1 MDIERLFNDL
11 ESNQTHDNEEAKK
24 KLVELFAQT
33 KEQWPVRYMLDYYI
47 KTGSQRIME
56 VLVKA
61 QAPHDGYIF
70 DRLDDWLKQQQHRVQ
85 ALNVFCFIV
94 RRHPTW
100 LHKIEKHRLI
110 KSVFKLLTHEK
121 DIVPLMCAL
130 LCIITL
136 LPIIPNSVPN
146 FLNDLFEVFGHLA
159 SWKLQNVNRLPDD
172 KLVHLQL
179 GLQMLFHRLYGMYPC
194 NFLSYLSNFIKKDN
208 GGGGIFQHTIKPLLD
223 TVRVHPMLLTGTT
236 ETETSNTRWKEM
248 EPHDVVMECA
258 HLSLPVLHPD
268 SSIEDINSA
277 YPGGGTPSY
286 SRMTSAT
293 SNSDYYN
300 NGSGSGSYQLRQL
313 QQTSGAIKRFEAAAY
328 ESSQT
333 PIWSPHTE
341 IAAAAASSSTAIPLT
356 PTAAFILPQQPT
368 SSNSQ
373 LLGVTGS
380 SPPEAAVEAT
390 PETTPL
396 KDLREF
402 KQQQQQQL
410 PNSHAVR
417 AIFAS
422 SQPSSPLRKEQQ
434 SQFPF
439 PDISTAPEE
448 VLDQFQRVPLTNYQ
462 RRLQQVKLD
471 RHNTQQAEQVPEEA
485 LLTATLCT
493 TTGPVLTLETKEQL
507 LRSNVCGECNE
518 TERNR
523 CSDGGLHMP
532 TRSSMQQLAKGVKR
546 RNRMA
551 SYCCNEESWTSSSG
565 SGSGSSSTAAKKATL
580 QSAQAEN
587 QMRRSKSCS
596 ALPDE
601 DDVDDET
608 DSPKAS
614 NGNGAGCSLLHH
626 LSNQKTV
633 VQTGSRLQRSGR
645 VMTMTAPL
653 KATTTT
659 TAVVASV
666 ANAGTQ
672 TLEVLPPHYEDSL
685 YELLFECKEQRNK
698 YERSQL
704 YPQDILDQ
712 FITRCIHNKDNGLD
726 LTVNA
731 QQEQCQLMCLQLQY
745 ESYRR
750 GIHAERNRRLMGRS
764 RDKRS
769 LEMERDRL
777 REQLKNFDAKNRDL
791 AHKMD
796 TDTRRANERQISYNE
811 ELAALLGKYQHELEQ
826 KQCLRQAN
834 EDLQTRL
841 NAEMQQREELRRER
855 DSLRGQLF
863 SMSTELLRA
872 QQEAEVGLQCKQE
885 LARLETEFIIMG
897 EVQVRCRD
905 RLAEIDNYRARDEEL
920 QMLQE
925 SYNAELKE
933 LRHNLDE
940 KTHLLE
946 STRHKIAEQQAQL
959 LNSEKVITEQ
969 KRLLRTVKDEYDE
982 MFKSVNKK
990 YDIQKKIIVQMEEK
1004 LMMSLQQPQS
1014 AMGHTTCS
1022 PDTDRTDIASSMER
1036 NSPLST
1042 SLASSESLSA
1052 SLRSTELKNLQQLL
1066 ETPSIPEVPSMAT
1079 GTATNIMYE
1088 DNPRLPAIDLAS
1100 SAGTASAINIMQMV
1114 ATAEELDLP
1123 STSNHSHAPHP
1134 HLHLQQEQPTQS
1146 QQQQQQ

>member
-1 MDIERLFNDL
+1 MDIDKIFNDL
-11 ESNQTHDNEEAKK
+11 ESNQTHENEEAKK
-24 KLVELFAQT
+24 KLVELFTQT
-33 KEQWPVRYMLDYYI
+33 KEQWPVRYMLEYFI
-47 KTGSQRIME
+47 KTGSKRIME

-70 DRLDDWLKQQQHRVQ
+70 DRLDDWLKQQPHRVQ

-159 SWKLQNVNRLPDD
+159 SWKLQNVNRLPDE

-194 NFLSYLSNFIKKDN
+194 NFLGYLSDFIKKDK

-223 TVRVHPMLLTGTT
+223 TVRVHPMLLTATM
-236 ETETSNTRWKEM
+236 ETEVSNTRWKEM

-268 SSIEDINSA
+268 TSNEDISST
-277 YPGGGTPSY
+277 YPGGTPSY

-300 NGSGSGSYQLRQL
+300 NGSYQMRQL
-313 QQTSGAIKRFEAAAY
+313 PQIKRFESTGY
-328 ESSQT
+328 ENSNM
-333 PIWSPHTE
+333 PIWSPHNE
-341 IAAAAASSSTAIPLT
+341 IAAMSSSSAIPLT
-356 PTAAFILPQQPT
+356 PTAPFILPLQPS
-368 SSNSQ
+368 SSNAQ

-396 KDLREF
+396 KDLRDF

-422 SQPSSPLRKEQQ
+422 SQPSSPMRKEQQ
-434 SQFPF
+434 SQFHF
-439 PDISTAPEE
+439 PDTAPEE
-448 VLDQFQRVPLTNYQ
+448 SLDQYQRPLTNYD
-462 RRLQQVKLD
+462 RRVQKIMQD
-471 RHNTQQAEQVPEEA
+471 RHNMQHAELPELHSEA
-485 LLTATLCT
+485 LLTATLGT
-493 TTGPVLTLETKEQL
+493 AGPVLTLETKE
-507 LRSNVCGECNE
+507 LRNPVVCGECNE
-518 TERNR
+518 TDRSL
-523 CSDGGLHMP
+523 CSVGGLHMP
-532 TRSSMQQLAKGVKR
+532 TSRSMQQLAKGVKR

-551 SYCCNEESWTSSSG
+551 SYCCNESSG
-565 SGSGSSSTAAKKATL
+565 SGSNSSAAKKASL
-580 QSAQAEN
+580 NSAQVDN
-587 QMRRSKSCS
+587 QMRRTKSCS
-596 ALPDE
+596 ALPGLEQQLQTE
-601 DDVDDET
+601 DDDET
-608 DSPKAS
+608 DCPSLS
-614 NGNGAGCSLLHH
+614 QENGNGNGVGVDVHH
-626 LSNQKTV
+626 QNQKTG
-633 VQTGSRLQRSGR
+633 QTAGRGLQRSGR
-645 VMTMTAPL
+645 VLTMVAPKL
-653 KATTTT
+653 
-659 TAVVASV
+659 SV
-666 ANAGTQ
+666 NSCANAGTQ

-685 YELLFECKEQRNK
+685 FELLFECKEQRNK

-712 FITRCIHNKDNGLD
+712 YIMRSIHAKDSIDATSN
-726 LTVNA
+726 LTVSSL
-731 QQEQCQLMCLQLQY
+731 QEQSQLMCLQLQY

-777 REQLKNFDAKNRDL
+777 AEQLKNFDAKNRDL

-796 TDTRRANERQISYNE
+796 TAIRLSNERQNSYNE
-811 ELAALLGKYQHELEQ
+811 ELSDLKSKYQQELD
-826 KQCLRQAN
+826 KNQCLKQAN
-834 EDLQTRL
+834 DDLQTRL
-841 NAEMQQREELRRER
+841 NAELLQRKEINYERE
-855 DSLRGQLF
+855 SLRGQLF
-863 SMSTELLRA
+863 SMTTELMRS
-872 QQEAEVGLQCKQE
+872 QQEAELGLQCKQE
-885 LARLETEFIIMG
+885 LARLEAEFIIMG

-920 QMLQE
+920 QMLQD

-933 LRHNLDE
+933 LKHSLDE
-940 KTHLLE
+940 KTSLLE
-946 STRHKIAEQQAQL
+946 STRHKISEQQAQL
-959 LNSEKVITEQ
+959 VNSEKVITEQ
-969 KRLLRTVKDEYDE
+969 KRVLRTVKDEYE
-982 MFKSVNKK
+982 ERFKSVNKK
-990 YDIQKKIIVQMEEK
+990 YDNQKKIIVQMEEK

-1014 AMGHTTCS
+1014 GMGHTTCS

-1066 ETPSIPEVPSMAT
+1066 ETPSIPEVMSSMSVAT
-1079 GTATNIMYE
+1079 GSATVTGALYE
-1088 DNPRLPAIDLAS
+1088 DNVRMPAIDLAS
-1100 SAGTASAINIMQMV
+1100 SAGTASAINIMQM
-1114 ATAEELDLP
+1114 TTEELDMP
-1123 STSNHSHAPHP
+1123 STSNHTHSHTHTHP
-1134 HLHLQQEQPTQS
+1134 HLHLQQQQQEQQQPAQS
-1146 QQQQQQ
+1146 QQQEQSQNMRL

>member
-1 MDIERLFNDL
+1 MDIDKIFNDL
-11 ESNQTHDNEEAKK
+11 ESNQTQENEEAKK
-24 KLVELFAQT
+24 KLVELFTQT
-33 KEQWPVRYMLDYYI
+33 KEQWPVRYMLDYYL
-47 KTGSQRIME
+47 KTGSLRIME

-61 QAPHDGYIF
+61 QSPHDGYIF
-70 DRLDDWLKQQQHRVQ
+70 DRLDDWLKQQQYRVQ

-110 KSVFKLLTHEK
+110 KNVFKLLTHEK

-146 FLNDLFEVFGHLA
+146 FLHDLFEVFGHLA
-159 SWKLQNVNRLPDD
+159 SWKLQNPRLPDE

-194 NFLSYLSNFIKKDN
+194 NFLGYLSDFIKKDK

-223 TVRVHPMLLTGTT
+223 TVRVHPMLLTATM
-236 ETETSNTRWKEM
+236 ETEVSNARWKEM

-268 SSIEDINSA
+268 ASNEDISST
-277 YPGGGTPSY
+277 YPGGTPSY
-286 SRMTSAT
+286 SRMTSTT
-293 SNSDYYN
+293 SDYN
-300 NGSGSGSYQLRQL
+300 NGSSMVALSSQRQ
-313 QQTSGAIKRFEAAAY
+313 TRHF
-328 ESSQT
+328 ESSSNT
-333 PIWSPHTE
+333 PIWSPHNE
-341 IAAAAASSSTAIPLT
+341 ITTTSSSSAIPLT
-356 PTAAFILPQQPT
+356 PTAPFILPS

-396 KDLREF
+396 KDLRDF
-402 KQQQQQQL
+402 KQQQQQQQQQ

-422 SQPSSPLRKEQQ
+422 SQPSSPMRKEQQ
-434 SQFPF
+434 SQFHF
-439 PDISTAPEE
+439 PDMEE
-448 VLDQFQRVPLTNYQ
+448 QQRLPQQLSNYE
-462 RRLQQVKLD
+462 RRVQQMLQERK
-471 RHNTQQAEQVPEEA
+471 QAEELPELQPEA
-485 LLTATLCT
+485 LLTATLS
-493 TTGPVLTLETKEQL
+493 TTGTTLLTLAETPKEPQ
-507 LRSNVCGECNE
+507 RNAAVCGECNE
-518 TERNR
+518 TERSL
-523 CSDGGLHMP
+523 CSVGGLHMP
-532 TRSSMQQLAKGVKR
+532 TSRSMQQLAKGLKR

-551 SYCCNEESWTSSSG
+551 SYCCNETGSGNGNGSGG
-565 SGSGSSSTAAKKATL
+565 SGSGSSSSSAAKKLTL
-580 QSAQAEN
+580 QRHN

-596 ALPDE
+596 ALTAVGVE
-601 DDVDDET
+601 TEEDDET
-608 DSPKAS
+608 DCPSLS
-614 NGNGAGCSLLHH
+614 QENGNGNGIGIGIGFTQP
-626 LSNQKTV
+626 NQKTV
-633 VQTGSRLQRSGR
+633 LAGRGLQRSGR
-645 VMTMTAPL
+645 VLTMVAP
-653 KATTTT
+653 KANESSSST
-659 TAVVASV
+659 SSSS

-672 TLEVLPPHYEDSL
+672 TLQVLPPHYEDSL
-685 YELLFECKEQRNK
+685 FELLFECKEQRNK

-712 FITRCIHNKDNGLD
+712 YIMRSIHAKDSID
-726 LTVNA
+726 LPATASVSA
-731 QQEQCQLMCLQLQY
+731 SATASSLQEQCQLMCLQLQY

-791 AHKMD
+791 AQRMD
-796 TDTRRANERQISYNE
+796 TAIRLSNERQHGYNE
-811 ELAALLGKYQHELEQ
+811 ELSDLRSKYQHEQEQ
-826 KQCLRQAN
+826 NKCLRQAN
-834 EDLQTRL
+834 DDLQTRL
-841 NAEMQQREELRRER
+841 NAELLQRKESHYERE
-855 DSLRGQLF
+855 SLRGQLF
-863 SMSTELLRA
+863 SMSTELMRC
-872 QQEAEVGLQCKQE
+872 QQEAEMGLQCKQE
-885 LARLETEFIIMG
+885 LARLEADFIIMG

-920 QMLQE
+920 QMLQD
-925 SYNAELKE
+925 SYNVELKE
-933 LRHNLDE
+933 LKHSLDE
-940 KTHLLE
+940 KTSLLE
-946 STRHKIAEQQAQL
+946 STRHKISEQQAQL
-959 LNSEKVITEQ
+959 VNSEKVIAEQ
-969 KRLLRTVKDEYDE
+969 KRILRTVKDEYDE
-982 MFKSVNKK
+982 RFKSVNKK
-990 YDIQKKIIVQMEEK
+990 YDTQKKIFLQMEEK

-1066 ETPSIPEVPSMAT
+1066 ETPPVPEVMSRDA
-1079 GTATNIMYE
+1079 GAGN
-1088 DNPRLPAIDLAS
+1088 LPAIDLAT
-1100 SAGTASAINIMQMV
+1100 SAGGTASAINIMQ
-1114 ATAEELDLP
+1114 TDELDMP
-1123 STSNHSHAPHP
+1123 TTSNHTHSHTHTHTHTHP
-1134 HLHLQQEQPTQS
+1134 HLHLQQQQQE
-1146 QQQQQQ
+1146 QQQQQQPEQPQNMRL

>member
-1 MDIERLFNDL
+1 MDIDRLFNDL
-11 ESNQTHDNEEAKK
+11 ESNQAHDTEEAKR
-24 KLVELFAQT
+24 KLGELFSQT

-47 KTGSQRIME
+47 KTGSIRIME

-61 QAPHDGYIF
+61 QAPHDGFIF
-70 DRLDDWLKQQQHRVQ
+70 DRLDDWLKTQQHRVQ

-110 KSVFKLLTHEK
+110 KSVFKLLTVRFTLESYFNLKLTQFCMQHEK

-159 SWKLQNVNRLPDD
+159 SWKLQNVNRLPDE

-268 SSIEDINSA
+268 SSNEDINTA
-277 YPGGGTPSY
+277 YPGGTPSY

-300 NGSGSGSYQLRQL
+300 NGSYQLRQL
-313 QQTSGAIKRFEAAAY
+313 QQTSGAITRFEAAY
-328 ESSQT
+328 ESSHT
-333 PIWSPHTE
+333 PIWSPHT
-341 IAAAAASSSTAIPLT
+341 ALAAAASSSSSAIPLT
-356 PTAAFILPQQPT
+356 
-368 SSNSQ
+368 SSNAQ

-396 KDLREF
+396 KDVRDF
-402 KQQQQQQL
+402 KQQQQL

-422 SQPSSPLRKEQQ
+422 SQPSSPLRKTEQQ

-439 PDISTAPEE
+439 PELSSAPEE
-448 VLDQFQRVPLTNYQ
+448 VLKQFQCVPFSHYQ
-462 RRLQQVKLD
+462 RRLQQVTLD
-471 RHNTQQAEQVPEEA
+471 RQQAEVTLVPEET
-485 LLTATLCT
+485 LLTATLDNT
-493 TTGPVLTLETKEQL
+493 MGHVLTLETKDQL
-507 LRSNVCGECNE
+507 LRSTVCGECNE
-518 TERNR
+518 TERGL

-532 TRSSMQQLAKGVKR
+532 TRSSIQQLAKGVKR

-551 SYCCNEESWTSSSG
+551 SYCCNEESWPS
-565 SGSGSSSTAAKKATL
+565 SGSSSTAAKKATL
-580 QSAQAEN
+580 QSAQAEQ

-596 ALPDE
+596 ALPGHDN
-601 DDVDDET
+601 DNDDDEA
-608 DSPKAS
+608 DSPRHS
-614 NGNGAGCSLLHH
+614 NGNGNDSGCCSSTAHH
-626 LSNQKTV
+626 QMQTNQKTV

-645 VMTMTAPL
+645 VLTMPMS
-653 KATTTT
+653 TTTT
-659 TAVVASV
+659 MPLPAPAPTPSL

-712 FITRCIHNKDNGLD
+712 YIMRSIHARDNSSLD

-731 QQEQCQLMCLQLQY
+731 LQEQCQLMCLQLQY

-777 REQLKNFDAKNRDL
+777 REQLKNFDDKNRDL
-791 AHKMD
+791 ALEMD
-796 TDTRRANERQISYNE
+796 KAVQESNKRENAYKDK
-811 ELAALLGKYQHELEQ
+811 LADLHSKYQHELEQ
-826 KQCLRQAN
+826 NQCWRQAN
-834 EDLQTRL
+834 GDLQTRL
-841 NAEMQQREELRRER
+841 NQEMQQREELRRER

-920 QMLQE
+920 QRLQE

-933 LRHNLDE
+933 LRHSLDE
-940 KTHLLE
+940 KTHLME
-946 STRHKIAEQQAQL
+946 STRHKISEQQTQL
-959 LNSEKVITEQ
+959 FNSEKIITEQ
-969 KRLLRTVKDEYDE
+969 KRLLRTVKDEYEE

-1066 ETPSIPEVPSMAT
+1066 ETPAIPEVPSSR
-1079 GTATNIMYE
+1079 ILYE
-1088 DNPRLPAIDLAS
+1088 ENSRLPAIDLAS
-1100 SAGTASAINIMQMV
+1100 SAGTASAINIMQV
-1114 ATAEELDLP
+1114 VSTAEELDLP

-1134 HLHLQQEQPTQS
+1134 HLHLQQ
-1146 QQQQQQ
+1146 QQQEQLQ

>member
-1 MDIERLFNDL
+1 MDYERLFNDL
-11 ESNQTHDNEEAKK
+11 ESNQTHDNEEAKQ
-24 KLVELFAQT
+24 KLVELFTQT
-33 KEQWPVRYMLDYYI
+33 KEQWPVRYMMDYYI
-47 KTGSQRIME
+47 KTGSSRIME

-159 SWKLQNVNRLPDD
+159 SWKLQNVNRLPDE

-223 TVRVHPMLLTGTT
+223 TVRVHPMLLTGSA

-268 SSIEDINSA
+268 SSNEDINTA

-293 SNSDYYN
+293 SNSEYN
-300 NGSGSGSYQLRQL
+300 NCSYQLRQL
-313 QQTSGAIKRFEAAAY
+313 QQTSGAVKRFEAAAF
-328 ESSQT
+328 ESSPT

-341 IAAAAASSSTAIPLT
+341 IAAAAAASRSSAKPLT
-356 PTAAFILPQQPT
+356 PTAPFILPAS
-368 SSNSQ
+368 SSNAQ

-396 KDLREF
+396 KDLRDF
-402 KQQQQQQL
+402 KQQQLQQQQL

-417 AIFAS
+417 AIFAG
-422 SQPSSPLRKEQQ
+422 SQPSSPLRKTEQ

-439 PDISTAPEE
+439 SEE
-448 VLDQFQRVPLTNYQ
+448 LLPLTNYQ

-471 RHNTQQAEQVPEEA
+471 RQLSEQQQQQMPTEEA
-485 LLTATLCT
+485 LLT
-493 TTGPVLTLETKEQL
+493 VTLETKEL
-507 LRSNVCGECNE
+507 ISSVCGECNE
-518 TERNR
+518 TERSL

-551 SYCCNEESWTSSSG
+551 SYCCNEESFPCV
-565 SGSGSSSTAAKKATL
+565 STAAKKATL
-580 QSAQAEN
+580 QSAQLAQ

-596 ALPDE
+596 ALPAE
-601 DDVDDET
+601 ENENDDDDDDET
-608 DSPKAS
+608 DSPRHS
-614 NGNGAGCSLLHH
+614 NGNATTMLQHLLPTN
-626 LSNQKTV
+626 LKTV

-645 VMTMTAPL
+645 VLTM
-653 KATTTT
+653 ATTLTSSSS
-659 TAVVASV
+659 AAIV

-712 FITRCIHNKDNGLD
+712 YIMCSIHAKDNSSLD

-731 QQEQCQLMCLQLQY
+731 LQDQCQLMCLQLQY

-777 REQLKNFDAKNRDL
+777 REQLKNFDAKNREL
-791 AHKMD
+791 ALKMD
-796 TDTRRANERQISYNE
+796 TANRESKEIQSSHKE
-811 ELAALLGKYQHELEQ
+811 EMAVLLTKYHHQLEQ
-826 KQCLRQAN
+826 NQCLRQVN
-834 EDLQTRL
+834 KDLQTRL
-841 NAEMQQREELRRER
+841 NAESQQREELRRER

-885 LARLETEFIIMG
+885 LSRLETEFIIMG

-905 RLAEIDNYRARDEEL
+905 RLAEVDNRARDEEL

-933 LRHNLDE
+933 LRHNLEE

-946 STRHKIAEQQAQL
+946 STRHKISEEQAKL
-959 LNSEKVITEQ
+959 GNSEDIIKEQ
-969 KRLLRTVKDEYDE
+969 KRLLRTVKDEYEE

-1066 ETPSIPEVPSMAT
+1066 ETPSIPELPNS
-1079 GTATNIMYE
+1079 GLMYE
-1088 DNPRLPAIDLAS
+1088 ENPRLPAIDLAS

-1134 HLHLQQEQPTQS
+1134 HLHLQQ
-1146 QQQQQQ
+1146 QQQEQLQ